1 MCLIQRR
8 GADMEDI
15 RELISDLKY
24 EWKRDRR
31 EFVENL
37 LAALSIVFAL
47 YVVLVAGSAGGT
59 K

>member
-1 MCLIQRR
+1 
-8 GADMEDI
+8 MEDI
-15 RELISDLKY
+15 KEIVSELKY
-24 EWKRDRR
+24 DWKHNRR

-37 LAALSIVFAL
+37 LGALSIVFAL